1 MPRQTRKGSKMDHF
15 YSPQREAEARETVM
29 FPEQDLIDYRHHPD
43 WTAPATDAGDHADVE
58 MNP

>member
-1 MPRQTRKGSKMDHF
+1 MDRY

-29 FPEQDLIDYRHHPD
+29 FPEQDLIDYRDHPD

>member
-1 MPRQTRKGSKMDHF
+1 MKKKFPVLKTDE
-15 YSPQREAEARETVM
+15 EAEALL
-29 FPEQDLIDYRHHPD
+29 EQDLTDYRHHPD